1 MEIRAPMQVSPGVAG
16 PICHNDRTTIRHRTL
31 DPPFRYRPSAVRETR
46 IDLMLKRS
54 EPKIGFQQ
62 SAPGRRRM
70 ITGHHRMRASRQAN
84 GRYLP
89 IDLQEMPGA

>member
-1 MEIRAPMQVSPGVAG
+1 MIGRLSAIARW
-16 PICHNDRTTIRHRTL
+16 IL
-31 DPPFRYRPSAVRETR
+31 PFRYWPSAVRETR

-54 EPKIGFQQ
+54 EPKMGFPAKRARTP
-62 SAPGRRRM
+62 SDDDYWPPSDARVAPG
-70 ITGHHRMRASRQAN
+70 N